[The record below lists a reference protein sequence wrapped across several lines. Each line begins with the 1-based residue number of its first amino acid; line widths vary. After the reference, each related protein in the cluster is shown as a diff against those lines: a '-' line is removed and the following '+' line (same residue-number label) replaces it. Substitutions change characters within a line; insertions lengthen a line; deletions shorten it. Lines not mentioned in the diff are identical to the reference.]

1 MATQRG
7 EAYRRFF
14 QRLIDELRERR
25 DFTKARAGQPRNF
38 HHFASGDAPG
48 VYYDAFFA
56 ADGRAVASVLI
67 RRGWEDARRLFDR
80 LEQDRAEIE
89 SEFGSRLR
97 WSKPDDARTC
107 SISVARA
114 GSIEGDA
121 EDLRQCH
128 AWFVENLL
136 GLKRV
141 FGPRLRSLK
150 DA

>member
-1 MATQRG
+1 MATRRG

-14 QRLIDELRERR
+14 QRLIDELREGHG
-25 DFTKARAGQPRNF
+25 FTRARVAQPRNF

-56 ADGRAVASVLI
+56 AGGRAVASVLI
-67 RRGWEDARRLFDR
+67 RRGWEDTRRIYGR
-80 LEQDRAEIE
+80 LERDKAGIE

-97 WSKPDDARTC
+97 WSNPRDVRAC
-107 SISVARA
+107 SIGVGRA

-121 EDLRQCH
+121 QTLEESH

-136 GLKRV
+136 RFKRV

-150 DA
+150 DG